1 MARCLAS
8 TVIASI
14 SCSLRSARLTALTRP
29 RMVDQG
35 SDKSQKTEEPTQKKL
50 DDFRKKGEIANSRE
64 VSRYFMI
71 LAATIIGDAAAEV
84 GYIMIIPT
92 ILFIVAALGAS
103 VVQGGLVVAVERI
116 KPKLYRA
123 SPLAGIKRL
132 FSFESVAEFIKGILT
147 ITIVGAVA
155 TMLVLPY
162 FKGLEQLVK
171 MEMIGAAAVLH
182 SLVSRLLIGVLAVVT
197 VIAVI
202 DFLYQR
208 FEHMK

>member
-1 MARCLAS
+1 MA
-8 TVIASI
+8 
-14 SCSLRSARLTALTRP
+14 
-29 RMVDQG
+29 DQG
-35 SDKSQKTEEPTQKKL
+35 SNKSQKTEEPIQKKL
-50 DDFRKKGEIANSRE
+50 DDSRKKGEIANSRE
-64 VSRYFMI
+64 ASRYFMI

-92 ILFIVAALGAS
+92 ILLIVATLRAS

-116 KPKLYRA
+116 KPKLDRA

-132 FSFESVAEFIKGILT
+132 FSFKSVAEFIKGILK